1 MTIKCFSNV
10 SGHKNAQE
18 IVIDLNAMKSEK
30 SDPFYIDYSVSD
42 MGDDLYVIV
51 GNVTKNDWDEL
62 DLGSDFME
70 TTIL

>member
-1 MTIKCFSNV
+1 MILCFSNV
-10 SGHKNAQE
+10 TGHKIAQE
-18 IVIDLNAMKSEK
+18 IMIDLNAMKSNGSE
-30 SDPFYIDYSVSD
+30 DFYIDYGRSD
-42 MGDDLYVIV
+42 SKDDVYMIV

>member
-1 MTIKCFSNV
+1 MIKCFSNV

-30 SDPFYIDYSVSD
+30 SDPFYIDYGVSD

-62 DLGSDFME
+62 NLDSDFME